1 MFNFR
6 KGNVNFETT
15 WRGEYYDVF
24 TGLPKIFFLRSSFL
38 NIARCGRS
46 KGGAL
51 FCHSENNDLPHGS
64 VHWCFLYLALQIPCR
79 DKEELLFTV
88 ALEKNP
94 WWTFREQWSSK
105 SIQCNALLGGWQA
118 VLVWVRTGFIV
129 IVFMHYTLSCM
140 CMMIFDSKKKYIWNT
155 KVPFHRWGRQ
165 I

>member
-1 MFNFR
+1 MKRRILRRFYRVTCPFKTR
-6 KGNVNFETT
+6 FGNLK
-15 WRGEYYDVF
+15 Y
-24 TGLPKIFFLRSSFL
+24 FLWTSFL

-46 KGGAL
+46 KDGAL

-105 SIQCNALLGGWQA
+105 SIQCNALLGGWLA

-129 IVFMHYTLSCM
+129 IVFMHYTLSFI
-140 CMMIFDSKKKYIWNT
+140 CMMIFDSKNKYIWNT
-155 KVPFHRWGRQ
+155 KVPFHSWGRQ

>member
-1 MFNFR
+1 MLILKQHEEENI
-6 KGNVNFETT
+6 TT
-15 WRGEYYDVF
+15 FLQGYLKYFF
-24 TGLPKIFFLRSSFL
+24 TVIFPQYSEVWY
-38 NIARCGRS
+38 RS

-129 IVFMHYTLSCM
+129 IVFMHYTLSFM

-155 KVPFHRWGRQ
+155 KVPFHSWGRQ